1 MSVMTETEFQ
11 RRLVQLCER
20 LTEEEKAEWR
30 QTLYSWCSQKEE
42 ERLWRSTVKD
52 LRLDVVN

>member
-30 QTLYSWCSQKEE
+30 QTLYSYIAGA
-42 ERLWRSTVKD
+42 
-52 LRLDVVN
+52 LRRRKSVFGVLQRKT